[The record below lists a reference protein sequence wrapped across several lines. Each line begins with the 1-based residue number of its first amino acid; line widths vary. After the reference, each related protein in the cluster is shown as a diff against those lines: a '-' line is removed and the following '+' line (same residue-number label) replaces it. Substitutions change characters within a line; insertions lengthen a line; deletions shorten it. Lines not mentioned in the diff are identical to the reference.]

1 MDGDGMPDDWE
12 TAHGLNPAVSNSP
25 AMNSDNDDQ
34 PDVDEYIADTQPTNG
49 ASYFPLVVLTN
60 PPLGTMVMVVN
71 PTSTARVYGVRW
83 ASNLL
88 ANPQIW
94 TLIPPEK
101 TGTGSA
107 VTFTL
112 TNNGPGRIYR
122 TGVRL
127 P

>member
-1 MDGDGMPDDWE
+1 
-12 TAHGLNPAVSNSP
+12 
-25 AMNSDNDDQ
+25 MNSDDDGQ
-34 PDVDEYIADTQPTNG
+34 PDIAEYIADTQPTNG

-60 PPLGTMVMVVN
+60 PPLGAMVLIVD

-83 ASNLL
+83 TTNLL
-88 ANPQIW
+88 ATPQIW

-107 VTFTL
+107 VNFTV
-112 TNNGPGRIYR
+112 TNDGPGRIYR